1 MVSFAAWIIHNHK
14 IVSYI
19 IMAECIVLNERI
31 PENEM
36 NVLCVLSARFR

>member
-1 MVSFAAWIIHNHK
+1 MVSFAAWIIQDHK

-19 IMAECIVLNERI
+19 IMAERIVLNERV

-36 NVLCVLSARFR
+36 NVWCVLSARFR

>member
-1 MVSFAAWIIHNHK
+1 MVSFAAWIIQDHK

-19 IMAECIVLNERI
+19 IMAECIVLNEHV